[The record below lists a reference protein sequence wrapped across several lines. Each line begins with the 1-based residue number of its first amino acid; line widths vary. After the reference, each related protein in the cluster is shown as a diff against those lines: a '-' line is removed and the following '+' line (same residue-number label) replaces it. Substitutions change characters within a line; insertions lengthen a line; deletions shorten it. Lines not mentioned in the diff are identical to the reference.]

1 MSQQKPQ
8 QPPRPYVVRSH
19 GVAIAIVIAHRPE
32 NAVSTVVNNQYTA
45 EVPSALEL
53 LELTR
58 QHIRVIDPLGALPA
72 PTPPSPTPPQRSL
85 LDSLVGF
92 DPPPPLVPAQSPLLT
107 GNVPAEDASTPAESL
122 EARRYNLEWRSGDVQ
137 EQITLKHALAE
148 LEADALLT
156 ADVLD
161 LTIGGALHYDRWT
174 LERVA

>member
-72 PTPPSPTPPQRSL
+72 PPPPSPTPPQRSL

-92 DPPPPLVPAQSPLLT
+92 DPPPPLVPAQSPLPLT
-107 GNVPAEDASTPAESL
+107 GDAPTEDAAAKSL
-122 EARRYNLEWRSGDVQ
+122 ETRRYNLEWRSGDVQ

-148 LEADALLT
+148 LEADALLA
-156 ADVLD
+156 ADVMD
-161 LTIGGALHYDRWT
+161 LTIGGALDYDRWT